1 MEFAPFY
8 IGQRVVV
15 IESHP
20 DELFKKGDEFIITD
34 IKKGLCKCN
43 NWNVQIGEIFGKG
56 RGSHCTI
63 CNTKISS
70 SGILWFFANRFAPIE
85 EKFESIS
92 LYEIIETETALI
104 SKN

>member
-8 IGQRVVV
+8 IGQRVVA
-15 IESHP
+15 IINHSKGM
-20 DELFKKGDEFIITD
+20 FKKGDEFIIMGIERGNCMCNKWLVRLNTNF
-34 IKKGLCKCN
+34 GYSNGPVCRKCN
-43 NWNVQIGEIFGKG
+43 IKTDPPYTWIN
-56 RGSHCTI
+56 
-63 CNTKISS
+63 
-70 SGILWFFANRFAPIE
+70 ADRFAPIE